1 MLNTR
6 QDMYIKALE
15 VGIKLSSYISNYKK
29 RIGLGCSTP
38 KEKRILQ
45 LRLSFKKYLKETP
58 TCIEVTIT
66 DIDKICITEDT
77 KRAIVAINDITN
89 NDKRALDE
97 KNLLVESDLNVD
109 VGCYLFYD
117 NCYWLTIFKEHKEM
131 DTYKHFIIKR
141 CNQFFN
147 YKYKGQMYK
156 IPIAVENLTLYSDG
170 MADNKYTSISD
181 TKRQLYFGS
190 NPVTKTIDIDT
201 RIMLTG
207 KTVFRVTSI
216 NDFEYNGRETGADG
230 LIKAICLQDALIS
243 KDDTVNNIAW
253 NDLSENDSVIIPF
266 SKIIGEEVIN
276 LGEENEYTIDH
287 SQGVKWL
294 LDKQYGYCDIIYQ
307 DEKRCVIQVNTLA
320 KYSGLEALLLAKDK
334 DTNEIID
341 TKKITLRG

>member
-1 MLNTR
+1 MQNTR
-6 QDMYIKALE
+6 QDMYTKVLK
-15 VGIKLSSYISNYKK
+15 VGIKLNSYISNYKK

-58 TCIEVTIT
+58 TCIEVPIT
-66 DIDKICITEDT
+66 DIDEVCITKET
-77 KRAIVAINDITN
+77 KRAVVAINDITN
-89 NDKRALDE
+89 NDKRSLDE

-147 YKYKGQMYK
+147 YKYKGQTYK
-156 IPIAVENLTLYSDG
+156 IPLSVENLTLYSDG
-170 MADNKYTSISD
+170 MADNKYTSVAD

-190 NPVTKTIDIDT
+190 NHITKTIDIDT

-207 KTVFRVTSI
+207 KTVFRVTSV
-216 NDFEYNGRETGADG
+216 NDFEYNGRETGVDG

-243 KDDTVNNIAW
+243 KDDTINNIAY
-253 NDLSENDSVIIPF
+253 NELSESDNIIIPF
-266 SKIIGEEVIN
+266 DKIIGDEFIN
-276 LGEENEYTIDH
+276 LGEENEYTINYMRD
-287 SQGVKWL
+287 VEWL
-294 LDKQYGYCDIIYQ
+294 LDKQYRFCNVINRN
-307 DEKRCVIQVNTLA
+307 EKTCTLQSDTLA
-320 KYSGLEALLLAKDK
+320 KYSGLEILLLAKDK
-334 DTNEIID
+334 ETNETID

>member
-1 MLNTR
+1 MN
-6 QDMYIKALE
+6 
-15 VGIKLSSYISNYKK
+15 SYINNFKK

-58 TCIEVTIT
+58 TCIEVPIT
-66 DIDKICITEDT
+66 DIDEVCITEDT
-77 KRAIVAINDITN
+77 KRAVVAINDITN
-89 NDKRALDE
+89 NDKRSLDE

-170 MADNKYTSISD
+170 MADNKYTSVSD

-190 NPVTKTIDIDT
+190 NHITKTIDIDT
-201 RIMLTG
+201 RIMLTS

-216 NDFEYNGRETGADG
+216 NDFEYNGRETGVDG

-243 KDDTVNNIAW
+243 KDDTINNIAY
-253 NDLSENDSVIIPF
+253 NELSENDNVVIPF
-266 SKIIGEEVIN
+266 DKIIGDEFIT
-276 LGEENEYTIDH
+276 LGEENEYTIDYMRD
-287 SQGVKWL
+287 VEWL
-294 LDKQYGYCDIIYQ
+294 LDKQYRFCNIINQ
-307 DEKRCVIQVNTLA
+307 DEKTCTLQSGTLA
-320 KYSGLEALLLAKDK
+320 KYSGLEILLLAKDK
-334 DTNEIID
+334 ETNETID

>member
-1 MLNTR
+1 M
-6 QDMYIKALE
+6 
-15 VGIKLSSYISNYKK
+15 SSYISNYKK

-58 TCIEVTIT
+58 TCIEVPIT
-66 DIDKICITEDT
+66 DINEVCITEDT
-77 KRAIVAINDITN
+77 KRAVVAINDITN
-89 NDKRALDE
+89 NDKRSLDE

-147 YKYKGQMYK
+147 YKYKGQTYK
-156 IPIAVENLTLYSDG
+156 IPLSVENLTLYSDG
-170 MADNKYTSISD
+170 MADNKYTSVSD

-190 NPVTKTIDIDT
+190 NPITKTIDIDT

-207 KTVFRVTSI
+207 KTVFRVTSV
-216 NDFEYNGRETGADG
+216 NDFEYNGRETGIDG

-243 KDDTVNNIAW
+243 KDDTINNIAYNELSK
-253 NDLSENDSVIIPF
+253 NDNVIIPF
-266 SKIIGEEVIN
+266 DKIMGDEFIN
-276 LGEENEYTIDH
+276 LGEENEYTIDYMRN
-287 SQGVKWL
+287 VEWL
-294 LDKQYGYCDIIYQ
+294 LDKQYRFCNIINQ
-307 DEKRCVIQVNTLA
+307 NEKTCTLQSETLA
-320 KYSGLEALLLAKDK
+320 KYSGLEILLLAKDK
-334 DTNEIID
+334 ETNETID

>member
-1 MLNTR
+1 M
-6 QDMYIKALE
+6 
-15 VGIKLSSYISNYKK
+15 
-29 RIGLGCSTP
+29 
-38 KEKRILQ
+38 
-45 LRLSFKKYLKETP
+45 
-58 TCIEVTIT
+58 
-66 DIDKICITEDT
+66 
-77 KRAIVAINDITN
+77 
-89 NDKRALDE
+89 
-97 KNLLVESDLNVD
+97 
-109 VGCYLFYD
+109 GCYLFYD

-201 RIMLTG
+201 RIMLTN

-243 KDDTVNNIAW
+243 KDDTINNIAW
-253 NDLSENDSVIIPF
+253 NKLSENDNVIIPF
-266 SKIIGEEVIN
+266 DKIIGDEFIN
-276 LGEENEYTIDH
+276 LGEENEYTIDYMRD
-287 SQGVKWL
+287 VEWL
-294 LDKQYGYCDIIYQ
+294 LDKQYRFCNIINQ
-307 DEKRCVIQVNTLA
+307 NEKTCTLQSDTLA
-320 KYSGLEALLLAKDK
+320 KYSGLEILLLAKDK
-334 DTNEIID
+334 ETNETID
-341 TKKITLRG
+341 TKKITIRG

>member
-1 MLNTR
+1 MPN
-6 QDMYIKALE
+6 IKQGIHIKVLK
-15 VGIKLSSYISNYKK
+15 VGIKLSSYINNYKK

-58 TCIEVTIT
+58 TCIEVPIT
-66 DIDKICITEDT
+66 DIDEICITEET
-77 KRAIVAINDITN
+77 KRAVVAINDITN
-89 NDKRALDE
+89 NDKRSLDE

-109 VGCYLFYD
+109 VGCYLFFD

-147 YKYKGQMYK
+147 YKYKGQTYK
-156 IPIAVENLTLYSDG
+156 IPLSVENLTLYSDG
-170 MADNKYTSISD
+170 MADNKYTSVAD

-190 NPVTKTIDIDT
+190 NYITKTIDIDT

-207 KTVFRVTSI
+207 KTVFRITSV

-243 KDDTVNNIAW
+243 KDDTINNIAW
-253 NDLSENDSVIIPF
+253 NDLSENDNTVTPF
-266 SKIIGEEVIN
+266 SKIMGDEFIN

-287 SQGVKWL
+287 AQGVDWI
-294 LDKQYGYCDIIYQ
+294 LDKRYKFCNIINQ
-307 DEKRCVIQVNTLA
+307 NEKTCTLQSGTLA
-320 KYSGLEALLLAKDK
+320 KYSGLEVLLLTKDK
-334 DTNEIID
+334 ETNETID

>member
-1 MLNTR
+1 MPN
-6 QDMYIKALE
+6 IKQGIHIKVLK
-15 VGIKLSSYISNYKK
+15 VGIKLSSYINNYKK

-58 TCIEVTIT
+58 TCIEVPIT
-66 DIDKICITEDT
+66 DIDEICITEET
-77 KRAIVAINDITN
+77 KRAVVAINDITN
-89 NDKRALDE
+89 NDKRSLDE

-109 VGCYLFYD
+109 VGCYLFFD

-147 YKYKGQMYK
+147 YKYKGQTYK
-156 IPIAVENLTLYSDG
+156 IPLSVENLTLYSDG
-170 MADNKYTSISD
+170 MADNKYTSVAD

-190 NPVTKTIDIDT
+190 NYITKTIDIDT

-207 KTVFRVTSI
+207 KTVFRITSV

-243 KDDTVNNIAW
+243 KDDTINNIAW
-253 NDLSENDSVIIPF
+253 NDLSENDNTVTPF
-266 SKIIGEEVIN
+266 SKIMGDEFIN

-287 SQGVKWL
+287 AQGVDWL
-294 LDKQYGYCDIIYQ
+294 LDKRYKFCNIINQ
-307 DEKRCVIQVNTLA
+307 NEKTCTLQSGTLA
-320 KYSGLEALLLAKDK
+320 KYSGLEVLLLTKDK
-334 DTNEIID
+334 ETNETID

>member
-1 MLNTR
+1 
-6 QDMYIKALE
+6 MYTKVLK
-15 VGIKLSSYISNYKK
+15 VGIKLNSYISNYKK

-58 TCIEVTIT
+58 TCIEVPIT
-66 DIDKICITEDT
+66 DIDEVCITKET
-77 KRAIVAINDITN
+77 KRAVVAINDITN
-89 NDKRALDE
+89 NDKRSLDE

-147 YKYKGQMYK
+147 YKYKGQTYK
-156 IPIAVENLTLYSDG
+156 IPLSVENLTLYSDG
-170 MADNKYTSISD
+170 MADNKYTSVAD

-190 NPVTKTIDIDT
+190 NHITKTIDIDT

-207 KTVFRVTSI
+207 KTVFRVTSV
-216 NDFEYNGRETGADG
+216 NDFEYNGRETGVDG

-243 KDDTVNNIAW
+243 KDDTINNIAY
-253 NDLSENDSVIIPF
+253 NELSESDNIIIPF
-266 SKIIGEEVIN
+266 DKIIGDEFIN
-276 LGEENEYTIDH
+276 LGEENEYTINYMRD
-287 SQGVKWL
+287 VEWL
-294 LDKQYGYCDIIYQ
+294 LDKQYRFCNVINRN
-307 DEKRCVIQVNTLA
+307 EKTCTLQSDTLA
-320 KYSGLEALLLAKDK
+320 KYSGLEILLLAKDK
-334 DTNEIID
+334 ETNETID

>member
-1 MLNTR
+1 MPN
-6 QDMYIKALE
+6 IKQGIHIKVLK
-15 VGIKLSSYISNYKK
+15 VGIKLSSYINNYKK

-58 TCIEVTIT
+58 TCIEVPIT
-66 DIDKICITEDT
+66 DIDEICITEET
-77 KRAIVAINDITN
+77 KRAVVAINDITN
-89 NDKRALDE
+89 NDKRSLDE

-109 VGCYLFYD
+109 VGCYLFFD

-147 YKYKGQMYK
+147 YKYKGQTYK
-156 IPIAVENLTLYSDG
+156 IPLSVENLTLYSDG
-170 MADNKYTSISD
+170 MADNKYTSVAD

-190 NPVTKTIDIDT
+190 NYITKTIDIDT

-207 KTVFRVTSI
+207 KTVFRITSV

-243 KDDTVNNIAW
+243 KDDTINNIAW
-253 NDLSENDSVIIPF
+253 NDLSENDNTVTPF
-266 SKIIGEEVIN
+266 SKIMGDEFIN

-287 SQGVKWL
+287 DQGVDWL
-294 LDKQYGYCDIIYQ
+294 LDKRYKFCNIINQ
-307 DEKRCVIQVNTLA
+307 NEKTCTLQSGTLA
-320 KYSGLEALLLAKDK
+320 KYSGLEVLLLTKDK
-334 DTNEIID
+334 ETNETID

>member
-6 QDMYIKALE
+6 QDMYIKALK

-58 TCIEVTIT
+58 TCIEVPIT
-66 DIDKICITEDT
+66 DINEVCITEDT
-77 KRAIVAINDITN
+77 KRAVVAINDITN
-89 NDKRALDE
+89 NDKRSLDE

-147 YKYKGQMYK
+147 YKYKGQTYK
-156 IPIAVENLTLYSDG
+156 IPLSVENLTLYSDG
-170 MADNKYTSISD
+170 MADNKYTSVSD

-190 NPVTKTIDIDT
+190 NPITKTIDIDT

-207 KTVFRVTSI
+207 KTVFRVTSV
-216 NDFEYNGRETGADG
+216 NDFEYNGRETGIDG

-243 KDDTVNNIAW
+243 KDDTINNIAYNELSK
-253 NDLSENDSVIIPF
+253 NDNVIIPF
-266 SKIIGEEVIN
+266 DKIMGDEFIN
-276 LGEENEYTIDH
+276 LGEENEYTIDYMRN
-287 SQGVKWL
+287 VEWL
-294 LDKQYGYCDIIYQ
+294 LDKQYRFCNIINQ
-307 DEKRCVIQVNTLA
+307 NEKTCTLQSETLA
-320 KYSGLEALLLAKDK
+320 KYSGLEILLLAKDK
-334 DTNEIID
+334 ETNETID

>member
-1 MLNTR
+1 MN
-6 QDMYIKALE
+6 
-15 VGIKLSSYISNYKK
+15 SYISNYKK

-58 TCIEVTIT
+58 TCIEVPIT
-66 DIDKICITEDT
+66 DIDEVCITKET
-77 KRAIVAINDITN
+77 KRAVVAINDITN
-89 NDKRALDE
+89 NDKRSLDE

-147 YKYKGQMYK
+147 YKYKGQTYK
-156 IPIAVENLTLYSDG
+156 IPLSVENLTLYSDG
-170 MADNKYTSISD
+170 MADNKYTSVAD

-190 NPVTKTIDIDT
+190 NHITKTIDIDT

-207 KTVFRVTSI
+207 KTVFRVTSV
-216 NDFEYNGRETGADG
+216 NDFEYNGRETGVDG

-243 KDDTVNNIAW
+243 KDDTINNIAY
-253 NDLSENDSVIIPF
+253 NELSESDNIIIPF
-266 SKIIGEEVIN
+266 DKIIGDEFIN
-276 LGEENEYTIDH
+276 LGEENEYTINYMRD
-287 SQGVKWL
+287 VEWL
-294 LDKQYGYCDIIYQ
+294 LDKQYRFCNVINRN
-307 DEKRCVIQVNTLA
+307 EKTCTLQSDTLA
-320 KYSGLEALLLAKDK
+320 KYSGLEILLLAKDK
-334 DTNEIID
+334 ETNETID

>member
-1 MLNTR
+1 
-6 QDMYIKALE
+6 MYIKALK

-58 TCIEVTIT
+58 TCIEVPIT
-66 DIDKICITEDT
+66 DINEVCITEDT
-77 KRAIVAINDITN
+77 KRAVVAINDITN
-89 NDKRALDE
+89 NDKRSLDE

-147 YKYKGQMYK
+147 YKYKGQTYK
-156 IPIAVENLTLYSDG
+156 IPLSVENLTLYSDG
-170 MADNKYTSISD
+170 MADNKYTSVSD

-190 NPVTKTIDIDT
+190 NPITKTIDIDT

-207 KTVFRVTSI
+207 KTVFRVTSV
-216 NDFEYNGRETGADG
+216 NDFEYNGRETGIDG

-243 KDDTVNNIAW
+243 KDDTINNIAYNELSK
-253 NDLSENDSVIIPF
+253 NDNVIIPF
-266 SKIIGEEVIN
+266 DKIMGDEFIN
-276 LGEENEYTIDH
+276 LGEENEYTIDYMRN
-287 SQGVKWL
+287 VEWL
-294 LDKQYGYCDIIYQ
+294 LDKQYRFCNIINQ
-307 DEKRCVIQVNTLA
+307 NEKTCTLQSETLA
-320 KYSGLEALLLAKDK
+320 KYSGLEILLLAKDK
-334 DTNEIID
+334 ETNETID

>member
-1 MLNTR
+1 MPNIR
-6 QDMYIKALE
+6 QDMYIKGLK
-15 VGIKLSSYISNYKK
+15 VGIKLNSYISNYKK

-58 TCIEVTIT
+58 TCIEVPIT
-66 DIDKICITEDT
+66 DIDEVYITEDT
-77 KRAIVAINDITN
+77 KRAVVAINDITN
-89 NDKRALDE
+89 NDKRSLDE

-117 NCYWLTIFKEHKEM
+117 NCYWLTVFKEHKEM

-147 YKYKGQMYK
+147 YKYKGQSYK
-156 IPIAVENLTLYSDG
+156 IPISVDNLTLYSDG
-170 MADNKYTSISD
+170 MADNKYTSVAD
-181 TKRQLYFGS
+181 TKRQLYYA
-190 NPVTKTIDIDT
+190 NNYITKTIDIDT
-201 RIMLTG
+201 RIMLTN

-243 KDDTVNNIAW
+243 KDDTINNIAY
-253 NDLSENDSVIIPF
+253 NELSENDNVIIPF
-266 SKIIGEEVIN
+266 DKIIGDEFIN
-276 LGEENEYTIDH
+276 LGEENEYIIDYRRD
-287 SQGVKWL
+287 VEWF
-294 LDKQYGYCDIIYQ
+294 LDEQYRFCNIINQ
-307 DEKRCVIQVNTLA
+307 NGKTCTLQSGTLA
-320 KYSGLEALLLAKDK
+320 KYSGLEILLLAKDK
-334 DTNEIID
+334 ETNEIID

>member
-1 MLNTR
+1 MS
-6 QDMYIKALE
+6 Y
-15 VGIKLSSYISNYKK
+15 LSDAKK

-45 LRLSFKKYLKETP
+45 LKLSFKKYLKETP
-58 TCIEVTIT
+58 TCIEVPIT
-66 DIDKICITEDT
+66 DIDEVFITEET
-77 KRAIVAINDITN
+77 KRDIVAINDITN

-97 KNLLVESDLNVD
+97 KNLLVKSDLNVD
-109 VGCYLFYD
+109 VGCYLFFD
-117 NCYWLTIFKEHKEM
+117 NCYWLTTFKEHKEM

-141 CNQFFN
+141 CNQIFN
-147 YKYKGQMYK
+147 YKYAGQMYK

-181 TKRQLYFGS
+181 TKRQLYYGS
-190 NPVTKTIDIDT
+190 NPITKTIDIDT

-216 NDFEYNGRETGADG
+216 NDFEFNGRETGADG

-253 NDLSENDSVIIPF
+253 NDLSENDNTVIPF
-266 SKIIGEEVIN
+266 SKIMGEEIIN

-287 SQGVKWL
+287 SQGVEWL
-294 LDKQYGYCDIIYQ
+294 LDKQYKYCNIINQ
-307 DEKRCVIQVNTLA
+307 NEKMCVLQAHTLA
-320 KYSGLEALLLAKDK
+320 KYSGLEVLLLAKDK
-334 DTNEIID
+334 ETNETID
-341 TKKITLRG
+341 TKKIILRG

>member
-1 MLNTR
+1 MDYFN
-6 QDMYIKALE
+6 D
-15 VGIKLSSYISNYKK
+15 YKD
-29 RIGLGCSTP
+29 RVLGDATSL
-38 KEKRILQ
+38 KEKTTNEIE
-45 LRLSFKKYLKETP
+45 SNFKKYLNTAP
-58 TCIEVTIT
+58 TALIVPIADIGEITIT
-66 DIDKICITEDT
+66 DKT
-77 KRAIVAINDITN
+77 KKVLVSINDITN

-97 KNLLVESDLNVD
+97 KYLYTPKDMNVD
-109 VGCYLFYD
+109 VGCYVFYD
-117 NCYWLTIFKEHKEM
+117 NSYWITIFKEHQTINTK
-131 DTYKHFIIKR
+131 KHFVMKR

-156 IPIAVENLTLYSDG
+156 IPISVENLTLYSDG
-170 MADNKYTSISD
+170 MADNKYTSVAD

-190 NPVTKTIDIDT
+190 NHITKTIDIDT

-243 KDDTVNNIAW
+243 KDDTINNIAW

-266 SKIIGEEVIN
+266 SKIMGEEIIN

-294 LDKQYGYCDIIYQ
+294 LDKQYGYCNIINQ
-307 DEKRCVIQVNTLA
+307 DEKRCVIQANTLA
-320 KYSGLEALLLAKDK
+320 KYSGLEALLLVKDRE
-334 DTNEIID
+334 TNETID
-341 TKKITLRG
+341 IKKIILRG

>member
-1 MLNTR
+1 MPN
-6 QDMYIKALE
+6 IKQGIHIKVLK
-15 VGIKLSSYISNYKK
+15 VGIKLSSYINNYKK

-58 TCIEVTIT
+58 TCIEVPIT
-66 DIDKICITEDT
+66 DIDEICITEET
-77 KRAIVAINDITN
+77 KRAVVAINDITN
-89 NDKRALDE
+89 NDKRSLDE

-109 VGCYLFYD
+109 VGCYLFFD

-147 YKYKGQMYK
+147 YKYKGQTYK
-156 IPIAVENLTLYSDG
+156 IPLSVENLTLYSDG
-170 MADNKYTSISD
+170 MADNKYTSVAD

-190 NPVTKTIDIDT
+190 NYITKTIDIDT

-207 KTVFRVTSI
+207 KTVFRITSV

-243 KDDTVNNIAW
+243 KDDTINNIAW
-253 NDLSENDSVIIPF
+253 NDLSENDNTVTPF
-266 SKIIGEEVIN
+266 SKIMGDEFIN

-287 SQGVKWL
+287 AQGVDWL
-294 LDKQYGYCDIIYQ
+294 LDKQYKFCNIINQ
-307 DEKRCVIQVNTLA
+307 NEKTCTLQSGTLA
-320 KYSGLEALLLAKDK
+320 KYSGLEVLLLTKDK
-334 DTNEIID
+334 ETNETID

>member
-1 MLNTR
+1 
-6 QDMYIKALE
+6 MYTKVLK
-15 VGIKLSSYISNYKK
+15 VGIKLNSYIGNYKK

-58 TCIEVTIT
+58 TCIEVPIT
-66 DIDKICITEDT
+66 DIDEVCITKDT
-77 KRAIVAINDITN
+77 KRAVAAINDITN
-89 NDKRALDE
+89 NDKRSLDE

-147 YKYKGQMYK
+147 YKYKGQTYK
-156 IPIAVENLTLYSDG
+156 IPLSVENLTLYSDG
-170 MADNKYTSISD
+170 MADNKYTSVAD

-190 NPVTKTIDIDT
+190 NHITKTIDIDT

-207 KTVFRVTSI
+207 KTVFRVTSV
-216 NDFEYNGRETGADG
+216 NDFEYNGRETGVDG

-253 NDLSENDSVIIPF
+253 NDLSENDKTVTPF
-266 SKIIGEEVIN
+266 NKIIGNKVIN
-276 LGEENEYTIDH
+276 LGEENKYIIDH
-287 SQGVKWL
+287 SQGVEWL
-294 LDKQYGYCDIIYQ
+294 LDKQYSYCNIINQ
-307 DEKRCVIQVNTLA
+307 DEKLCVLKSNTLA
-320 KYSGLEALLLAKDK
+320 KYSGLEVLLLAKDK

>member
-6 QDMYIKALE
+6 QDMYIKALK
-15 VGIKLSSYISNYKK
+15 VGIKLNSYISNYKK

-58 TCIEVTIT
+58 TCIEVPIT
-66 DIDKICITEDT
+66 DIDEVCITEDT
-77 KRAIVAINDITN
+77 KIAVVAINDITN
-89 NDKRALDE
+89 NDKRSLDE

-147 YKYKGQMYK
+147 YKYKGQTYK
-156 IPIAVENLTLYSDG
+156 IPLSVENLTLYSDG
-170 MADNKYTSISD
+170 MADNKYTSVSD

-190 NPVTKTIDIDT
+190 NPITKTIDIDT

-207 KTVFRVTSI
+207 KTVFRVTSV
-216 NDFEYNGRETGADG
+216 NDFEYNGRETGSDG

-243 KDDTVNNIAW
+243 KDDTINNIAYNELSK
-253 NDLSENDSVIIPF
+253 NDNTVTPF
-266 SKIIGEEVIN
+266 SKIMGEEIIN

-287 SQGVKWL
+287 SQDVEWL
-294 LDKQYGYCDIIYQ
+294 LDKQCKFCNIINQ
-307 DEKRCVIQVNTLA
+307 NEKTCTLQSGTLA
-320 KYSGLEALLLAKDK
+320 KYSGLEVLLLAKDK
-334 DTNEIID
+334 ETNETID